1 MEQMTLGQ
9 RIAERRKM
17 LGLSQEGL
25 GEKLGVSRQAISKW
39 ESDGAVPEIDKLI
52 TLSRLFS
59 VSVGWLLGV
68 EEQSSPSQ
76 NDGLTDE
83 QLKMVEEIVRRYQ
96 QPAQETTKSP
106 RSKILAAACVCC
118 AAAAL
123 VVSLISLNNT
133 NTQLPDYRDQLNQ
146 LSYANSS
153 IQSQLGAVSDRIN
166 QLMEGEQLL
175 SENSTALTAL
185 PDWETVRVS
194 FHGVP
199 RKWQEGDV
207 AYISLRTGGKE
218 VVKADCAW
226 DGTAYTAQL
235 DVTATEGYESYFVVC
250 HADGTQEQ
258 QDVSSDDL
266 TNLKSYMTA
275 YCDVMSFSYETEGSC
290 DEENTIV
297 IRYMDVSLYAP
308 SLIMAQNKEP
318 EWKLVDAVLYCDD
331 WEVGRLSML
340 EKKPGETGEK
350 SVSAPFDRF
359 GDMIMVSLNNKEFTV
374 PAMDADA
381 QLELRI
387 EAELENGYP
396 MTYCY
401 MVFEQQGNAWLGA
414 QKVNELE

>member
-39 ESDGAVPEIDKLI
+39 ESDGAIPEIDKLI

-68 EEQSSPSQ
+68 EEQSTDAQSG
-76 NDGLTDE
+76 GLSEE

-96 QPAQETTKSP
+96 QPAEPPKTQRNGLLT
-106 RSKILAAACVCC
+106 AACVCC
-118 AAAAL
+118 AAVAL
-123 VVSLISLNNT
+123 VISLVSLNNT

-146 LSYANSS
+146 LSNANSS
-153 IQSQLGAVSDRIN
+153 IQSQLGAVSDRLN
-166 QLMEGEQLL
+166 ELMEGERLL
-175 SENSTALTAL
+175 SENSTELTAL
-185 PDWETVRVS
+185 SDWETVRVS

-218 VVKADCAW
+218 VVKADCSW
-226 DGTAYTAQL
+226 DGTAYTAQA
-235 DVTATEGYESYFVVC
+235 DVTATDGYESYFVVC

-258 QDVSSDDL
+258 QDVSSYDL
-266 TNLKSYMTA
+266 TNLSNQMRP
-275 YCDVMSFSYETEGSC
+275 YCDVMGFSYETEGAC
-290 DEENTIV
+290 NEENTIL

-318 EWKLVDAVLYCDD
+318 EWKSVDAVLSCDD

-340 EKKPGETGEK
+340 EKEFEDSEEGNISVPLNQFGE
-350 SVSAPFDRF
+350 
-359 GDMIMVSLNNKEFTV
+359 MIMVSLHNGEFAV
-374 PAMDADA
+374 PPMEADA
-381 QLELRI
+381 RLELRI
-387 EAELENGYP
+387 EAELENGYC

-401 MVFEQQGNAWLGA
+401 MIFEQQGNAWVGA
-414 QKVNELE
+414 EKVNELE